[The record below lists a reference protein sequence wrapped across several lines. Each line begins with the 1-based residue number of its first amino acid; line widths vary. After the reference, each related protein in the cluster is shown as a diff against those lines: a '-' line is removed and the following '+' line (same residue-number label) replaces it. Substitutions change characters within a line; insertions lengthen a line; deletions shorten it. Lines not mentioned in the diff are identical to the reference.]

1 MVRKIE
7 KVIGEPLERQRLP
20 EFNYGSF
27 NPETR
32 RKIKGNGNN
41 GRRRA
46 NGSGNNRR
54 KRVNGAGRKSSQ
66 RNYKR
71 NGANRRR
78 ARR

>member
-1 MVRKIE
+1 LTLAQPEDEAMVRKIE

-46 NGSGNNRR
+46 NGSGR
-54 KRVNGAGRKSSQ
+54 KYNHSNQ
-66 RNYKR
+66 KR
-71 NGANRRR
+71 NGAKRRR
-78 ARR
+78 PRR